1 MTDYCFLFNKL
12 IVLGQIYKLL
22 MKLYVQYASFS
33 MLRTCETILSEIPD
47 RFTSIVML
55 YYNLLHF
62 FLVDIWCHVWLDK
75 DDHDLL
81 QWALA
86 IESLECGNPG
96 SDKSFGMQ
104 QRPDGDIEIDEKFWE
119 QDFNICQQNEL
130 KCISCAGP

>member
-1 MTDYCFLFNKL
+1 
-12 IVLGQIYKLL
+12 

-33 MLRTCETILSEIPD
+33 MQRTCETILSEIPD

-62 FLVDIWCHVWLDK
+62 FLVDIWCHVWRDK

-81 QWALA
+81 QWASA
-86 IESLECGNPG
+86 IESLDCGNPG

-119 QDFNICQQNEL
+119 QDFNIPDCLQCGGIL
-130 KCISCAGP
+130 KPDVSIW